1 MIKRVVR
8 RGCCRHDVIKYGAD
22 KKKRI
27 NSQKKNQQQEQDS
40 EDYCL
45 RQNLSSH
52 RVSKQRIWKAK
63 KVPILVSSL
72 KDAWLTDGLQDDEKR
87 FLHATL
93 LTWLTFNVI
102 FTYAGYAIFGS
113 GVGKNPAGV
122 RSAGTEQNKDKKD
135 MTRKFNSSPQSRV
148 HDKPFQLLS
157 SGER

>member
-1 MIKRVVR
+1 M
-8 RGCCRHDVIKYGAD
+8 
-22 KKKRI
+22 
-27 NSQKKNQQQEQDS
+27 
-40 EDYCL
+40 
-45 RQNLSSH
+45 SH

-113 GVGKNPAGV
+113 GVGKNPAV
-122 RSAGTEQNKDKKD
+122 ARSAGTEQNRDKKD
-135 MTRKFNSSPQSRV
+135 MTRKFNFSPQSRV
-148 HDKPFQLLS
+148 HDKPFAIDS
-157 SGER
+157 K